1 MREDN
6 TTSTSTSKSYTLKT
20 NFNSTCKYRLPCGIC
35 DRTGSFCTDF
45 SYPYYP
51 TWDDPY
57 FPNWDKITCAQGV
70 TYAEGTAVEPG
81 SIKSETA
88 TAK

>member
-1 MREDN
+1 MKESN
-6 TTSTSTSKSYTLKT
+6 TTSTITSSTYTAT
-20 NFNSTCKYRLPCGIC
+20 SCNFIPPCKYRLPCGIC
-35 DRTGSFCTDF
+35 DRTGNYCTEF
-45 SYPYYP
+45 FNYPYYP

-57 FPNWDKITCAQGV
+57 FPHYKV

-81 SIKSETA
+81 SIKSGTV